1 MPKLI
6 HVKSARASEKERRC
20 RRCGV
25 EIKVGD
31 SYKHMS
37 KKTGPRSSVTF
48 MYCSEHTP
56 RPSEYVGGKQSDYL
70 SILEGFEDDIEAAAD
85 IEDLEGALETLATE
99 MEGMADEYRESADN
113 IEQGFGH
120 ETELSMSLTA
130 NADAIGDFLVE
141 VGSVQGELVDAASDL
156 EVEDDVSEVPFDLE
170 DLKQRAQDLVSEAPD
185 ME

>member
-37 KKTGPRSSVTF
+37 KKTGPRSSITF
-48 MYCSEHTP
+48 MYCAVHSP
-56 RPSEYVGGKQSDYL
+56 RPSEYVGGKQADYL
-70 SILEGFEDDIEAAAD
+70 GILEAFEDDVESGSD
-85 IEDLEGALETLATE
+85 FDDFQSALETLKSDL
-99 MEGMADEYRESADN
+99 EGMADEYRESSDN
-113 IEQGFGH
+113 IEDGFGH
-120 ETELSMSLTA
+120 ETELSMSLA
-130 NADAIGDFLVE
+130 NNAEAIDDFMSNIDEAEGALEDAYADID
-141 VGSVQGELVDAASDL
+141 
-156 EVEDDVSEVPFDLE
+156 VEDDVSEVPLELE
-170 DLKQRAQDLVSEAPD
+170 DLKSRLLELVSEAPD